1 SSCSCA
7 NGNGAAIYA
16 SLSSGSS
23 GSVSITGTISTFSS
37 CTVSTTS
44 GLGGAIYLDLASGT
58 ETQYDLTDASYL
70 TGNNAQY
77 GKSLFINAFDLS
89 AAVQMND
96 AERIKLGALNP
107 ETDFYNLMGYDNAF
121 GTLAIPLY
129 YVYTAVKNDIYHV
142 NNAAVSYTIG
152 SGYNNKY
159 CGHLGWPCLT
169 IQYSIQLTG
178 DEEEKKIGIISEYIL
193 NELIEIDQSGKEVKI
208 SNSLS
213 GSGDVT
219 DIKSILN
226 IEDQGKF
233 QVTNGTLSFDKI
245 TFSINTNAL
254 EGHIITGSTQSTKIQ
269 IDNCIMKTTTA
280 SSAIKTGLVEVE
292 YGILSVTNLN
302 IKDMIIQ
309 DRSII
314 KVDEGTNVGI
324 VNIIGCTFE
333 NMTRT
338 GDNQKGGVIEG
349 YLGSDNGQLRVSSTF
364 KFVTLRIP
372 YSTSTSPVF
381 IADDAVVVFIIQLS
395 IYIFVD
401 YVDPVIICPSNAL
414 Y

>member
-142 NNAAVSYTIG
+142 NNAAEM
-152 SGYNNKY
+152 KKKRK
-159 CGHLGWPCLT
+159 LGL
-169 IQYSIQLTG
+169 
-178 DEEEKKIGIISEYIL
+178 
-193 NELIEIDQSGKEVKI
+193 
-208 SNSLS
+208 
-213 GSGDVT
+213 
-219 DIKSILN
+219 
-226 IEDQGKF
+226 
-233 QVTNGTLSFDKI
+233 QV
-245 TFSINTNAL
+245 NT
-254 EGHIITGSTQSTKIQ
+254 
-269 IDNCIMKTTTA
+269 
-280 SSAIKTGLVEVE
+280 
-292 YGILSVTNLN
+292 Y
-302 IKDMIIQ
+302 
-309 DRSII
+309 
-314 KVDEGTNVGI
+314 
-324 VNIIGCTFE
+324 
-333 NMTRT
+333 
-338 GDNQKGGVIEG
+338 
-349 YLGSDNGQLRVSSTF
+349 
-364 KFVTLRIP
+364 
-372 YSTSTSPVF
+372 
-381 IADDAVVVFIIQLS
+381 
-395 IYIFVD
+395 
-401 YVDPVIICPSNAL
+401 
-414 Y
+414 